1 MRAPAATPTLRL
13 ARRLAAL
20 AAASLIG
27 ACAVTPLP
35 RARADMPLP
44 ASAPPS
50 TAAVAGK
57 VEVVAPHGRL
67 DQAERKTLLE
77 KVGDQGSENLV
88 KRHLAHMARFGEV
101 NLYAGNDA
109 DLLIDGPATFA
120 AMFKAIEA
128 ARHSILLES
137 YIVEHDHVAQDF
149 AALLKRKRGEG
160 VRIAVIYDAVGSIGT
175 NKDYFEGLRA
185 AGISVCAFN
194 PINPLKAG
202 GRPGYWDITHRDH
215 RKILVV
221 DRTVGFVGGINISA
235 VYSSGS
241 FGGKRAAAT
250 ADKAERAKEEG
261 WRDTQIELRGTAAPA
276 LDDLVRET
284 WKTQQCQDPLPAVRP
299 AKPAKLAAGA
309 QLVRIVPSTPDD
321 PANPIYAMLLTA
333 IDGAQRSVHLTMAYF
348 APGSDMVDALCEAAR
363 RGVDVQLILPSISDF
378 KPVLHAG
385 RSYYTRLLEAGVKL
399 HELQDAV
406 LHAKTAVIDGVVST
420 VGSSNLDWRSFTG
433 NNEVNAVVIG
443 EDFGASMERM
453 FRQDLGASQQI
464 TREAWAQ
471 RSLLQRLRELSARLF
486 ERLW

>member
-1 MRAPAATPTLRL
+1 MRAPRPRCLAHRL
-13 ARRLAAL
+13 AHRFAAL
-20 AAASLIG
+20 GIATLVG
-27 ACAVTPLP
+27 ACAITPLP
-35 RARADMPLP
+35 RARADLPLP

-57 VEVVAPHGRL
+57 VEVVAPRGRL
-67 DQAERKTLLE
+67 NQAERRALLE
-77 KVGDQGSENLV
+77 RVGDQGSETLV
-88 KRHLAHMARFGEV
+88 KRQLANMARFGGV
-101 NLYAGNDA
+101 DLYAGNDA

-137 YIVEHDHVAQDF
+137 YIVEHDRVAQDF
-149 AALLKRKRGEG
+149 AALLKRKRDQG
-160 VRIAVIYDAVGSIGT
+160 VKVALIYDAVGSIGT
-175 NKDYFEGLRA
+175 DNDYFEGLRA
-185 AGISVCAFN
+185 AGIAVCAFN
-194 PINPLKAG
+194 PVNPLKAG
-202 GRPGYWDITHRDH
+202 GRPGYWDISHRDH

-221 DRTVGFVGGINISA
+221 DRVVGFVGGINISA

-241 FGGKRAAAT
+241 FGGKRAA
-250 ADKAERAKEEG
+250 KPPERAKEDG
-261 WRDTQIELRGTAAPA
+261 WRDTQIQLRGTAAPV

-284 WKTQQCQDPLPAVRP
+284 WQTQRCRDPLPEVTP
-299 AKPAKLAAGA
+299 VKPAKLAAGA

-321 PANPIYAMLLTA
+321 AASPIYAMLLTA
-333 IDGAQRSVHLTMAYF
+333 IDGAQRSVYLTMAYF
-348 APGSDMVDALCEAAR
+348 APGSDMVDALCDAAR

-385 RSYYTRLLEAGVKL
+385 RSYYAQLLDAGVKL

-443 EDFGASMERM
+443 EAFGDSMERM
-453 FRQDLGASQQI
+453 FRQDLSASRQI
-464 TREAWAQ
+464 TREAWRD
-471 RSLLQRLRELSARLF
+471 RSVWQRLRELSARLF

>member
-1 MRAPAATPTLRL
+1 MRNDNAAPTPRL

-20 AAASLIG
+20 CAASLIG

-57 VEVVAPHGRL
+57 VEVVAPRGRL
-67 DQAERKTLLE
+67 DQAERKALLE
-77 KVGDQGSENLV
+77 RIGDQGSEHLV
-88 KRHLAHMARFGEV
+88 KRHLANMARFGSV
-101 NLYAGNDA
+101 DLYAGNDA

-120 AMFKAIEA
+120 AMFRAIEA

-149 AALLKRKRGEG
+149 AALLKRKRADG
-160 VRIAVIYDAVGSIGT
+160 VQVAVIYDAVGSIGT
-175 NKDYFEGLRA
+175 NKAYFEGLRA
-185 AGISVCAFN
+185 AGIAVCAFN
-194 PINPLKAG
+194 PINPLKAD

-241 FGGKRAAAT
+241 FGGKAKLRD
-250 ADKAERAKEEG
+250 ADKAKDEG

-276 LDDLVRET
+276 LDDLVRAT
-284 WKTQQCQDPLPAVRP
+284 WKTQNCQDPLPAVTP
-299 AKPAKLAAGA
+299 ARPAKLAAGA

-321 PANPIYAMLLTA
+321 AANPIYAMLLTA

-348 APGSDMVDALCEAAR
+348 APGTDMVDALCDAAR

-399 HELQDAV
+399 YELQDAV

-453 FRQDLGASQQI
+453 FRQDLGASHQI